1 MARLKLIMVFSEVH
15 IGIILA
21 EAQACV
27 FIDSPPPR
35 YLAPGILC
43 SLLLIYYFFSVKQA
57 DGKMG
62 WRGGDKPKDVVKS
75 KRVAVGFFQVRK
87 ISEHEK

>member
-43 SLLLIYYFFSVKQA
+43 SLLLIYYFFL
-57 DGKMG
+57 
-62 WRGGDKPKDVVKS
+62 
-75 KRVAVGFFQVRK
+75 
-87 ISEHEK
+87 